1 MSVMFTFNLVPL
13 YLDENDVAIIKSLLE
28 DGRKSFRQI
37 SRDTG
42 ITTPTVKARF
52 ERLVN
57 VGFIKG
63 VFPIFDFSKV
73 NNNDGQHRQQQQQ
86 QHYGLIQIQNI
97 KENATENENAI
108 EKGFGNVFE
117 KEVGNMENKIT
128 NGLAINIVCD
138 FCEGPVYGNPKVLK
152 FADIERFFCCNSC
165 RSGYGE
171 KYRGRIESIKRK
183 YEGKSESDI

>member
-1 MSVMFTFNLVPL
+1 MPL

-73 NNNDGQHRQQQQQ
+73 NNNDGQQQPDDS
-86 QHYGLIQIQNI
+86 LIQIQST

-108 EKGFGNVFE
+108 ENVFDNVFE
-117 KEVGNMENKIT
+117 KDISNVENKIT

-165 RSGYGE
+165 KSGYGE

-183 YEGKSESDI
+183 YEGKSEIEN

>member
-1 MSVMFTFNLVPL
+1 MIIYNIVPL
-13 YLDENDVAIIKSLLE
+13 HLDVNDVAIIQSLLE

-42 ITTPTVKARF
+42 ITTPTVKARY

-73 NNNDGQHRQQQQQ
+73 DNSNGHHHHHQQQEQD
-86 QHYGLIQIQNI
+86 GLVQIQGI
-97 KENATENENAI
+97 KENATENENAL
-108 EKGFGNVFE
+108 ENAYDNAFA
-117 KEVGNMENKIT
+117 KEMGNMKNKIT
-128 NGLAINIVCD
+128 DGLAINIVCD

-152 FADIERFFCCNSC
+152 FADIERFFCCSSC
-165 RSGYGE
+165 KSGYGE

-183 YEGKSESDI
+183 YEGKPEIEI